1 MEKENILVAEEAVIL
16 NDNIRTYLEKKGYR
30 VFQASTVKEAEI
42 FLERE
47 RVDLILLGL
56 TLPDGDGIE
65 FCKQIRKESFMPII
79 FVSGIEE
86 RGKLVE
92 ALKNGGDDF
101 VVKSVDMEE
110 LLARIESNIR
120 RSRIYQRGRHG
131 NNSIRTFHQFAV
143 ETARH
148 QVWRVEKDGK
158 RGRRLHLSPL
168 EYKILEMFIDHEG
181 KLMTY
186 EEIYQYIWKNDD
198 LGDVRTVMVH
208 VSNLRK
214 KINYLDSNMIS
225 TVRGTGYVFHDK

>member
-1 MEKENILVAEEAVIL
+1 MEKENILMAEGDAIL
-16 NDNIRTYLEKKGYR
+16 NDNTCIYLEKKGYR

-47 RVDLILLGL
+47 RIDLILLGL

-101 VVKSVDMEE
+101 VVKSIDMEE
-110 LLARIESNIR
+110 LLVRIESNIR
-120 RSRIYQRGRHG
+120 RSRIYQRGSYG
-131 NNSIRTFHQFAV
+131 NNRIRTFRQFAV
-143 ETARH
+143 ETSKH

-158 RGRRLHLSPL
+158 RGGRVHLSPL
-168 EYKILEMFIDHEG
+168 EYKILEMFIDNEG
-181 KLMTY
+181 RLMTY